1 MSDKDRIPAE
11 VFILFKL
18 EGLKTALSD
27 SPLCFLSRYHFKYH
41 NHVNNLLST
50 IITESLIIG
59 LFLFTL
65 ISLIQRIDFFFLCFC
80 QMLQQFLQGTAWP

>member
-27 SPLCFLSRYHFKYH
+27 SPK
-41 NHVNNLLST
+41 V
-50 IITESLIIG
+50 
-59 LFLFTL
+59 
-65 ISLIQRIDFFFLCFC
+65 
-80 QMLQQFLQGTAWP
+80 LQQFCHIQRQMDDPVFDHDVFGIENICIANNG

>member
-27 SPLCFLSRYHFKYH
+27 SPFVFDPLSPKPPRSAVDLFLLHPFSSFFLS
-41 NHVNNLLST
+41 L
-50 IITESLIIG
+50 
-59 LFLFTL
+59 
-65 ISLIQRIDFFFLCFC
+65 
-80 QMLQQFLQGTAWP
+80 

>member
-27 SPLCFLSRYHFKYH
+27 SP
-41 NHVNNLLST
+41 VNNILKDSFPLYHSKSQVYLPVT
-50 IITESLIIG
+50 KIPDTDSEIIKNMIH
-59 LFLFTL
+59 
-65 ISLIQRIDFFFLCFC
+65 
-80 QMLQQFLQGTAWP
+80 

>member
-27 SPLCFLSRYHFKYH
+27 SPFCTACCQEG
-41 NHVNNLLST
+41 LLVLGKAKKRIFDGMAKFYFT
-50 IITESLIIG
+50 NQRLDGIISYQW
-59 LFLFTL
+59 
-65 ISLIQRIDFFFLCFC
+65 QR
-80 QMLQQFLQGTAWP
+80 

>member
-27 SPLCFLSRYHFKYH
+27 SPFCIACCQEGL
-41 NHVNNLLST
+41 
-50 IITESLIIG
+50 
-59 LFLFTL
+59 LFLGKAKKHIFNGMAKFCFTNQCL
-65 ISLIQRIDFFFLCFC
+65 DGIINYQW
-80 QMLQQFLQGTAWP
+80 QH

>member
-27 SPLCFLSRYHFKYH
+27 SPSYSIISKQICYFK
-41 NHVNNLLST
+41 LLFR
-50 IITESLIIG
+50 II
-59 LFLFTL
+59 
-65 ISLIQRIDFFFLCFC
+65 
-80 QMLQQFLQGTAWP
+80 

>member
-27 SPLCFLSRYHFKYH
+27 SPFMCQLYFRFSAQPASHICAWMSSLGYF
-41 NHVNNLLST
+41 T
-50 IITESLIIG
+50 IVARNAFP
-59 LFLFTL
+59 LF
-65 ISLIQRIDFFFLCFC
+65 R
-80 QMLQQFLQGTAWP
+80 

>member
-27 SPLCFLSRYHFKYH
+27 SPYKKQQSLTDIKDEITWISAPIYFIEKFRNISHISPSIFFNSSISSGYNFSNIVLMFLSSF
-41 NHVNNLLST
+41 
-50 IITESLIIG
+50 
-59 LFLFTL
+59 
-65 ISLIQRIDFFFLCFC
+65 
-80 QMLQQFLQGTAWP
+80 QFP